1 MGSLSPSGLN
11 LILNHNKLI
20 RAQWCLCI
28 LSMVFFI
35 DVPPYLIKEINS
47 QWCLEYHLINVYTIL
62 VVVTTYFIDGIFI
75 DVPSYLVI
83 ESALRGATLASN
95 YVF

>member
-1 MGSLSPSGLN
+1 
-11 LILNHNKLI
+11 
-20 RAQWCLCI
+20 
-28 LSMVFFI
+28 MVPTSFIDGIFI
-35 DVPPYLIKEINS
+35 DVPPYLIIEISS
-47 QWCLEYHLINVYTIL
+47 QWFLEYHLINVYTIH
-62 VVVTTYFIDGIFI
+62 VVLTMYFINGIFI